1 MSNDY
6 REALAEIT
14 DLDEYFDQLE
24 AELDMED
31 YSDWRMVYRN
41 SNYALFSNS
50 IGKNRIVSAKQIN
63 DAFKNEEK

>member
-41 SNYALFSNS
+41 SNYALFSNY
-50 IGKNRIVSAKQIN
+50 ITCIV
-63 DAFKNEEK
+63 